1 MNSNITLS
9 DNSSNEGFLC
19 DFVEAS
25 EEKPADGL
33 NGDCIVSY
41 GGEHSLCE
49 MRVKLVN
56 GTREGDA
63 ILLDDG
69 VPFIRL
75 EYSNGE
81 LSGVVEQMND
91 YGEVILRGHLVN
103 GVENGLFEEMDEAG
117 EVIWRGYYRSGK
129 RYADWSDRI
138 VCREGDLERGEFY
151 ELDESGRV
159 CELSVYEK
167 GVKSRV
173 IARFDASTMT
183 EYDSNGV
190 RVYKG
195 GFEGDV
201 KNGIVRSGKGV
212 EYSSQSKTA
221 IYSGEWKDG
230 KRHGKGTEY
239 RDYKPVYIGQW
250 REGER
255 EERSEDDPSIS
266 IQPPS
271 IITNPLQIEELV
283 IESGFNESSG
293 TTLEVRGLTRLKR
306 MVIGENCFGS
316 VRSFELGDLKL
327 LESLVVGENSFTHSS
342 NYSMI
347 ESSSRTDGTCRIT
360 NCPNLHSITLGD
372 FVFADYHSFELD
384 TLPSLLSMEMGES
397 CFHWASVLSLKGRI
411 VHCLIGR
418 VFKSPVALIRETMLL
433 LLSDRF
439 I

>member
-9 DNSSNEGFLC
+9 DNPPNEGFLC

-33 NGDCIVSY
+33 NGNCIVYY
-41 GGEHSLCE
+41 GGAYSLYE

-56 GTREGDA
+56 GKREGEA
-63 ILLDDG
+63 ILLSDG

-91 YGEVILRGHLVN
+91 YGQIILRGHLVN

-117 EVIWRGYYRSGK
+117 KVIWRGYYRNGK

-151 ELDESGRV
+151 ELDETGKV
-159 CELSVYEK
+159 CELCVYEK
-167 GVKSRV
+167 GMKSRI
-173 IARFDASTMT
+173 IARFDSSTMT
-183 EYDSNGV
+183 EYDSNGI

-212 EYSSQSKTA
+212 EYSSESKTA

-239 RDYKPVYIGQW
+239 RDCKPVYIGQW
-250 REGER
+250 KEGER
-255 EERSEDDPSIS
+255 AEQNEDDPSIS

-271 IITNPLQIEELV
+271 LITNPLQIEELV
-283 IESGFNESSG
+283 IESGHNETYG

-306 MVIGENCFGS
+306 IVIGENCFGG
-316 VRSFELGDLKL
+316 VRSFEISDLKL
-327 LESLVVGENSFTHSS
+327 LESLVVGENSITYST

-347 ESSSRTDGTCRIT
+347 ESSSRTDGTCRIK
-360 NCPNLHSITLGD
+360 NCPNLHSITFSD
-372 FVFADYHSFELD
+372 YVFADYHSIELD
-384 TLPSLLSMEMGES
+384 NLPSLLSMEMGES

-411 VHCLIGR
+411 DCCLIGR
-418 VFKSPVALIRETMLL
+418 VFESPVSLIRKTMLL